1 MLNCVE
7 FLQKDSSGGKTIK
20 AHVDITPRDI
30 QYFCDDES
38 FLFFF
43 YQFFIWR
50 CKKYLFLIT
59 AYFFPHWAN
68 LSLCE
73 WLSFG
78 ATIPLFYLCFR
89 IWFVLSIGFL
99 HVVVSYSINIKEA
112 KIVKEKR
119 QNSQNWAMQLIFRQ

>member
-43 YQFFIWR
+43 INFLYGGAKSIF
-50 CKKYLFLIT
+50 FLIT

-68 LSLCE
+68 LS
-73 WLSFG
+73 
-78 ATIPLFYLCFR
+78 
-89 IWFVLSIGFL
+89 
-99 HVVVSYSINIKEA
+99 
-112 KIVKEKR
+112 
-119 QNSQNWAMQLIFRQ
+119 